1 MPFVRRAILIRRS
14 VTKAL
19 YAPLNLFAGAVAAGA
34 TWYLH
39 DPTWAFAWGTG
50 AVGWVALA
58 TVQQRYRP
66 RIEEEVR
73 RKREAKEEKE
83 RAALRQKIQWLL
95 DETPFDLW
103 VRAGAL
109 PDYMAV
115 FNRLTEIRNRVSKV
129 LAERHDLDAFTK
141 EDILQQ
147 LGTMLNAYLGFVRER
162 ISYLH
167 ILASVRAQE
176 QAPPPANSLPGWRK
190 DWRRLSPRR
199 SNPPPASRRD
209 WRRLPA
215 RIAPVSVPPLPSL
228 DKRLTEVD
236 DKIRQIRDLAAREPA
251 TARTRQFHI
260 GILEKQRELL
270 LDCHKR
276 DQCVVA
282 QLGAFS
288 DAFEVIHG
296 RLSASQFNAI
306 EVAAYMSHLVEQIVE
321 TERFVETLRPS
332 VDGLMGGL
340 DPAMAARAAG
350 MGAVRQGGRG

>member
-115 FNRLTEIRNRVSKV
+115 FNRLTEIRNRVSRV

-167 ILASVRAQE
+167 ILASLRPQE
-176 QAPPPANSLPGWRK
+176 QAPPPSNALPGWRK
-190 DWRRLSPRR
+190 DWRRLS
-199 SNPPPASRRD
+199 
-209 WRRLPA
+209 A
-215 RIAPVSVPPLPSL
+215 RIAPVFVPPLPSL
-228 DKRLTEVD
+228 DKRLAEVD
-236 DKIRQIRDLAAREPA
+236 DKMRLIRDLSAREPA

-296 RLSASQFNAI
+296 RLSASQFNAV
-306 EVAAYMSHLVEQIVE
+306 EVSAYMSHLVEQIVE

-340 DPAMAARAAG
+340 DPTLAARAAG
-350 MGAVRQGGRG
+350 VGAVRQGGRG

>member
-1 MPFVRRAILIRRS
+1 MPYIRRVMLIRRS

-19 YAPLNLFAGAVAAGA
+19 YAPLNLLAGAAGLGA

-39 DPTWAFAWGTG
+39 DPTWALAWGAG
-50 AVGWVALA
+50 AAGWVALA
-58 TVQQRYRP
+58 TVKQRYRP

-103 VRAGAL
+103 VRSGYL

-129 LAERHDLDAFTK
+129 LAERRDLDAFTK

-167 ILASVRAQE
+167 ILAIVRPQE
-176 QAPPPANSLPGWRK
+176 QAPPPSNSLPGWRK
-190 DWRRLSPRR
+190 DWRRLS
-199 SNPPPASRRD
+199 
-209 WRRLPA
+209 A
-215 RIAPVSVPPLPSL
+215 RIAPVFVPPLPSL

-236 DKIRQIRDLAAREPA
+236 DKIRQIRDLSAREPA

-306 EVAAYMSHLVEQIVE
+306 EVSAYMSHLVEQIVE

-340 DPAMAARAAG
+340 DPTMAARVAG
-350 MGAVRQGGRG
+350 VGVGPVRQGVRG

>member
-1 MPFVRRAILIRRS
+1 MPFVRRTTLIRRS

-19 YAPLNLFAGAVAAGA
+19 QTPLNVLAGAAGLGA

-39 DPTWAFAWGTG
+39 DPTWAVAWGAG
-50 AVGWVALA
+50 AAGWVVLA
-58 TVQQRYRP
+58 TARQRYRP

-103 VRAGAL
+103 VHAGYM

-115 FNRLTEIRNRVSKV
+115 FHRLTEIRNRVSRV
-129 LAERHDLDAFTK
+129 LAERRDLDAFTK

-167 ILASVRAQE
+167 ILASVRPQE
-176 QAPPPANSLPGWRK
+176 QAPPPSNALPGWRK
-190 DWRRLSPRR
+190 DWRRLS
-199 SNPPPASRRD
+199 
-209 WRRLPA
+209 A
-215 RIAPVSVPPLPSL
+215 RIAPVFVPPLPSL
-228 DKRLTEVD
+228 DKRLAEVD
-236 DKIRQIRDLAAREPA
+236 DKIRQIRDLATREPA

-332 VDGLMGGL
+332 MDGLMGGL
-340 DPAMAARAAG
+340 DPAMAVTGRVPG
-350 MGAVRQGGRG
+350 MGTVRQGGRG

>member
-1 MPFVRRAILIRRS
+1 MPFVRRTTLIRRS

-19 YAPLNLFAGAVAAGA
+19 QTPLNVLAGAAGLGA

-39 DPTWAFAWGTG
+39 DPTWAVAWGAG
-50 AVGWVALA
+50 AAGWVVLA
-58 TVQQRYRP
+58 TVKQRYKP

-103 VRAGAL
+103 VHAGYL

-115 FNRLTEIRNRVSKV
+115 FHRLTEIRNRVSRV
-129 LAERHDLDAFTK
+129 LAERPDLDAFTK

-167 ILASVRAQE
+167 ILASVRPQE
-176 QAPPPANSLPGWRK
+176 QAPPPSNALPGWRK
-190 DWRRLSPRR
+190 DWRRLS
-199 SNPPPASRRD
+199 
-209 WRRLPA
+209 A
-215 RIAPVSVPPLPSL
+215 RIAPVFVPPLPSL
-228 DKRLTEVD
+228 EKRLAEVD
-236 DKIRQIRDLAAREPA
+236 DKIRQIRDLATREPA

-332 VDGLMGGL
+332 MDGLMGGL
-340 DPAMAARAAG
+340 DPAMAGTGRVVGVGAG
-350 MGAVRQGGRG
+350 PVRQGGRG

>member
-19 YAPLNLFAGAVAAGA
+19 YTPLNLLAGAAAAGA

-39 DPTWAFAWGTG
+39 DPTWALAWGTG

-167 ILASVRAQE
+167 ILASLRPQE
-176 QAPPPANSLPGWRK
+176 LAPPPSNALPGWRK
-190 DWRRLSPRR
+190 DWRRLS
-199 SNPPPASRRD
+199 
-209 WRRLPA
+209 A
-215 RIAPVSVPPLPSL
+215 RIAPVFVPPLPSL
-228 DKRLTEVD
+228 DKRLAEVD
-236 DKIRQIRDLAAREPA
+236 DKMRLIRDLSAREPA

-296 RLSASQFNAI
+296 RLSASQFNAV
-306 EVAAYMSHLVEQIVE
+306 EVSAYMSHLVEQIVE

-350 MGAVRQGGRG
+350 VGVGAVRQGGRG

>member
-1 MPFVRRAILIRRS
+1 MPFVRKTTLIRRS
-14 VTKAL
+14 VAKAFQT
-19 YAPLNLFAGAVAAGA
+19 PLNLLAGAAGLGA

-39 DPTWAFAWGTG
+39 DPTWALAWGAG
-50 AVGWVALA
+50 AAGWVVLA
-58 TVQQRYRP
+58 TAKQRYRP
-66 RIEEEVR
+66 RIEEEAR
-73 RKREAKEEKE
+73 RKREAKGEKE

-103 VRAGAL
+103 IHAGYL

-115 FNRLTEIRNRVSKV
+115 FGRLTEIRNRVSRV
-129 LAERHDLDAFTK
+129 LAERPDLDAFTK

-147 LGTMLNAYLGFVRER
+147 LGTMLTAYLGFVRER

-167 ILASVRAQE
+167 ILASVRPQE
-176 QAPPPANSLPGWRK
+176 QAPAPSNVIPGWRK
-190 DWRRLSPRR
+190 DWRRLS
-199 SNPPPASRRD
+199 
-209 WRRLPA
+209 A
-215 RIAPVSVPPLPSL
+215 RIAPVFVPPLPSL
-228 DKRLTEVD
+228 DRRLSDVD
-236 DKIRQIRDLAAREPA
+236 DKIRQIRDLASREPA

-296 RLSASQFNAI
+296 RLSASQFNAL

-332 VDGLMGGL
+332 MDGLMGGL
-340 DPAMAARAAG
+340 DPAMAGRG
-350 MGAVRQGGRG
+350 VGVGPGAVRQGGRG

>member
-1 MPFVRRAILIRRS
+1 MPFVRKTTLIRRS
-14 VTKAL
+14 VTKAFQT
-19 YAPLNLFAGAVAAGA
+19 PLNLLAGMAGLGAA
-34 TWYLH
+34 WYLH
-39 DPTWAFAWGTG
+39 DPTWAIVWGTG
-50 AVGWVALA
+50 AAGWVLLA
-58 TVQQRYRP
+58 TAKQRYRP
-66 RIEEEVR
+66 RIEEEAR
-73 RKREAKEEKE
+73 RKREAKEQKE

-95 DETPFDLW
+95 DETPFVLW
-103 VRAGAL
+103 IHSGSL

-115 FNRLTEIRNRVSKV
+115 FNRLIEIRNRVSRV
-129 LAERHDLDAFTK
+129 LAERPDLDAFTK

-147 LGTMLNAYLGFVRER
+147 LGTMLTAYLGFVRER

-167 ILASVRAQE
+167 ILASVRPQE
-176 QAPPPANSLPGWRK
+176 QAPPPSNAIPGWRK
-190 DWRRLSPRR
+190 DWRRLQ
-199 SNPPPASRRD
+199 
-209 WRRLPA
+209 A
-215 RIAPVSVPPLPSL
+215 RIAPVFVPPLPNL
-228 DKRLTEVD
+228 DRRLADVD
-236 DKIRQIRDLAAREPA
+236 DKIRQIRDLSSREPA

-296 RLSASQFNAI
+296 RLSASQFNAL

-332 VDGLMGGL
+332 MDGLIGGL
-340 DPAMAARAAG
+340 DPTMAGRGVG
-350 MGAVRQGGRG
+350 MGPGPVRQGGRG

>member
-1 MPFVRRAILIRRS
+1 MPFVRRTTLIRRS
-14 VTKAL
+14 ITKAL
-19 YAPLNLFAGAVAAGA
+19 YTPLNLLAGTAAAGA

-39 DPTWAFAWGTG
+39 DPTWAVVWGTG
-50 AVGWVALA
+50 AVGWVAFA
-58 TVQQRYRP
+58 TAKQRYRP
-66 RIEEEVR
+66 HIEEEVR
-73 RKREAKEEKE
+73 RKREAKDEKE
-83 RAALRQKIQWLL
+83 RAALRQKIQGLL

-103 VRAGAL
+103 IRAGAL

-115 FNRLTEIRNRVSKV
+115 FNRLTEIRNRVSRV

-167 ILASVRAQE
+167 ILASLRPQE
-176 QAPPPANSLPGWRK
+176 QAPPPSNALPGW
-190 DWRRLSPRR
+190 
-199 SNPPPASRRD
+199 RRD
-209 WRRLPA
+209 WRRLSA
-215 RIAPVSVPPLPSL
+215 RISPVFVPPLPSL
-228 DKRLTEVD
+228 DKRLAEVD
-236 DKIRQIRDLAAREPA
+236 DKMRQIRDLSAREPA
-251 TARTRQFHI
+251 TARTRQFHL
-260 GILEKQRELL
+260 GILDKQRELL

-306 EVAAYMSHLVEQIVE
+306 EIAAYMSHLVEQIVE

-340 DPAMAARAAG
+340 DPAMAGTGRVPG
-350 MGAVRQGGRG
+350 VGIGPGPVRQGGRG

>member
-1 MPFVRRAILIRRS
+1 MPFVRRVTLIRRS

-19 YAPLNLFAGAVAAGA
+19 HAPLNLFAGAAAAGA

-39 DPTWAFAWGTG
+39 DPTWAIVWGTG

-83 RAALRQKIQWLL
+83 RAALRQKIQGLL

-115 FNRLTEIRNRVSKV
+115 FNRLTEIRNRVSRV

-167 ILASVRAQE
+167 ILASLRPQE
-176 QAPPPANSLPGWRK
+176 QAPPPSNALPGWRK
-190 DWRRLSPRR
+190 DWRRLS
-199 SNPPPASRRD
+199 A
-209 WRRLPA
+209 RL
-215 RIAPVSVPPLPSL
+215 APVFVPPLPSL
-228 DKRLTEVD
+228 DKRLAEVD
-236 DKIRQIRDLAAREPA
+236 DKMRLIRDLSAREPA
-251 TARTRQFHI
+251 TARTRQFHL

-306 EVAAYMSHLVEQIVE
+306 EVSAYMSHLVEQIVE

-340 DPAMAARAAG
+340 DPTMAARGAG
-350 MGAVRQGGRG
+350 LGAVRQVGRG

>member
-1 MPFVRRAILIRRS
+1 MPYIRRAILIRRS
-14 VTKAL
+14 ITKAL
-19 YAPLNLFAGAVAAGA
+19 YAPLNLLAGAAAVGA

-39 DPTWAFAWGTG
+39 DPNWAFAWGAG
-50 AVGWVALA
+50 AAGWVAIA
-58 TVQQRYRP
+58 TMRQRYRP

-73 RKREAKEEKE
+73 RRREAKEEKE

-103 VRAGAL
+103 IHAGYL

-129 LAERHDLDAFTK
+129 LAERRDLDAFTK

-167 ILASVRAQE
+167 ILASVRPQE
-176 QAPPPANSLPGWRK
+176 QAPPPSNSLPGWRK
-190 DWRRLSPRR
+190 DWRRLS
-199 SNPPPASRRD
+199 
-209 WRRLPA
+209 A
-215 RIAPVSVPPLPSL
+215 RIAPVFVPPLPSL

-236 DKIRQIRDLAAREPA
+236 DKIRQIRDLSTREPA

-332 VDGLMGGL
+332 MDGLIGGL
-340 DPAMAARAAG
+340 DPTMAARGVGVGAG
-350 MGAVRQGGRG
+350 PVRQGGRG